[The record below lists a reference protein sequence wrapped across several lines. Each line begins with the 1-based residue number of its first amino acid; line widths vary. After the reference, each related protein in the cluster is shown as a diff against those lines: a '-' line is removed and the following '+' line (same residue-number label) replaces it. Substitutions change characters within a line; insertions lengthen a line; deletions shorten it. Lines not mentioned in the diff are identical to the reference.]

1 MNRIYKKNI
10 ILVVFFVL
18 VTITIL
24 MLTNY
29 RTNVYEVNKEYYHK
43 IVYEE
48 AKNHFENLKI
58 FRAWNAKYG
67 GVFVKSDGKIQP
79 NKFLVDNHIFSK
91 DGELLVKINP
101 AWMTKQ
107 VVELMNK
114 NENTKY
120 KYKIT
125 SLKPLNP
132 ENTPNNFE
140 KEALSFF
147 EKNLAEDYYFK
158 IDEESNSFNFMGK
171 LYVDKACLHC
181 HASQGYKEGEV
192 RGGISIT
199 FPLEVYKSHD
209 KELEYYYKL
218 QIFFIV
224 LIGILIYAF
233 IFYIVNRFYKEQEEL
248 NELKEKYKLMY
259 DRYELAVNGAELG
272 LWDWDL
278 KTNEIYFSKEWKKML
293 GYEEDEIPNRLEFW
307 DENVHPLDKEKAY
320 EDILNNQNKNTQ
332 TYENIHRLK
341 HKDGSWVWILDK
353 GKTLFDK
360 DGIAIRMLGF
370 HTNITKIQNLKM
382 ELSKL
387 KKVIEHSPIS
397 IVITDV
403 NGKIEYVNPHFCQIT
418 GYTINE
424 AIGVNPRV
432 LKSEYTSIMEYKD
445 LWETITNKKTWVGRF
460 KNKSKNGR
468 EFWESAIITPILND
482 SNEITNYLAIKQEIT
497 KEIYLKEEIK
507 NKEEMMIAQSRHAA
521 MGEMISMIA
530 HQWRQPISVIGMA
543 CNNILV
549 DIELEMVDYEQLK
562 DSAESMLE
570 QTKYLSQT
578 IEDFRDFFKPNK
590 EKELVNPKVIV
601 DETLSIMS
609 KSLENNDVFVIFNK
623 IDDCHVHV
631 FSRELLQVFLNI
643 IKNAKEA
650 FEGKNIENKII
661 EISIRKLNQRVRIE
675 IFDNAGNIDEKIKD
689 KIFDPYFST
698 KDEKTGT
705 GLGLYMSKTII
716 EKHLNGEL
724 GFFNKN
730 EGVVFYI
737 DLVAVEENS

>member
-1 MNRIYKKNI
+1 MKKIYKKNI
-10 ILVVFFVL
+10 ILVVSFVL
-18 VTITIL
+18 VTITVL

-48 AKNHFENLKI
+48 AKNHFENLKV

-67 GVFVKSDGKIQP
+67 GVYVKSDGKIQP
-79 NKFLVDNHIFSK
+79 NEFLVDNHIFTK

-107 VVELMNK
+107 VAELMNK

-132 ENTPNNFE
+132 ANTPNKFE

-158 IDEESNSFNFMGK
+158 VDEESNSFNFMGK
-171 LYVDKACLHC
+171 LSVDKSCLHC

-192 RGGISIT
+192 RGGISIS
-199 FPLEVYKSHD
+199 FPFEFYNANE
-209 KELEYYYKL
+209 KELEYSYKL
-218 QIFFIV
+218 QMFFIV
-224 LIGILIYAF
+224 LIGVIIYGF

-259 DRYELAVNGAELG
+259 DRYELAVSSSELG

-278 KTNEIYFSKEWKKML
+278 KTNEVYFSKEFKKML
-293 GYEEDEIPNRLEFW
+293 GYEDFEVPNRLEFW
-307 DENVHPLDKEKAY
+307 DANVHPSDKEKAY
-320 EDILNNQNKNTQ
+320 EDILNNQNKITLN
-332 TYENIHRLK
+332 YENIHRLK
-341 HKDGSWVWILDK
+341 HKDGSWVWILDR
-353 GKTLFDK
+353 GRTVFDK
-360 DGIAIRMLGF
+360 DGIAIRMIGF

-382 ELSKL
+382 ELTKL

-403 NGKIEYVNPHFCQIT
+403 KGKIEYVNPHFCQIT
-418 GYTINE
+418 GYTMAE
-424 AIGVNPRV
+424 AIGANPRV
-432 LKSEYTSIMEYKD
+432 LKSEYTSSMEYKD

-460 KNKSKNGR
+460 KNRAKDGR

-590 EKELVNPKVIV
+590 EKETINPKVII

-609 KSLENNDVFVIFNK
+609 KSLENNDVFVTFDK
-623 IDDCHVHV
+623 IEDCHVHV

-661 EISIRKLNQRVRIE
+661 DISIRKLSQRVRIE

-724 GFFNKN
+724 GCFNKN